1 MSQIPVIYSGV
12 ANEGGSLAPY
22 PIHNVSAGP
31 WQPAANAITES
42 LSLCT
47 GANTTILRNQYGL
60 TTYRY
65 QYAGNWTN
73 QDPLPWMGAFHSSD
87 LSVRLT
93 FSQSTRLSLTAFC
106 DRCSLACE
114 MLAKCAVDSSCRRTR
129 KSSLGIQEL
138 KLKLNAG

>member
-1 MSQIPVIYSGV
+1 MIYSSV

-22 PIHNVSAGP
+22 PVNNVLGGP
-31 WQPAANAITES
+31 NQTVANGITES

-47 GANTTILRNQYGL
+47 GANTTMLRNQYGL

-87 LSVRLT
+87 LSVSVLTCLRLQNT
-93 FSQSTRLSLTAFC
+93 H
-106 DRCSLACE
+106 
-114 MLAKCAVDSSCRRTR
+114 
-129 KSSLGIQEL
+129 
-138 KLKLNAG
+138 